1 MSENKEKLNKCLEIL
16 DSTDLTHSMLWL
28 WTWSTIDNILKDEMY
43 TANVTLD
50 EMWVNL
56 SEVAAGSPV
65 LSLEYGGEQHL
76 DDVTEWM
83 LSNYYIKHANQ

>member
-1 MSENKEKLNKCLEIL
+1 
-16 DSTDLTHSMLWL
+16 
-28 WTWSTIDNILKDEMY
+28 MY

-56 SEVAAGSPV
+56 SEVVAGSPV